1 MFETLHR
8 AFPVDGK
15 RDHAIR
21 LKFIR
26 DAVHQGYGIMTIV
39 AEGRRCRFFRYQFRA
54 TGGAMVRVGMS
65 GRLSRLCCGLLR
77 IRLFLG
83 KLRFAEGTHQLVF
96 FRFIY
101 QVCAAGRT
109 F

>member
-1 MFETLHR
+1 
-8 AFPVDGK
+8 
-15 RDHAIR
+15 
-21 LKFIR
+21 
-26 DAVHQGYGIMTIV
+26 
-39 AEGRRCRFFRYQFRA
+39 
-54 TGGAMVRVGMS
+54 MVRVGMS

-101 QVCAAGRT
+101 QVCARRQDILRYALGSWGFTLSIWPSRSART
-109 F
+109 HSQNSSSKLGYAWEAPVESSTV